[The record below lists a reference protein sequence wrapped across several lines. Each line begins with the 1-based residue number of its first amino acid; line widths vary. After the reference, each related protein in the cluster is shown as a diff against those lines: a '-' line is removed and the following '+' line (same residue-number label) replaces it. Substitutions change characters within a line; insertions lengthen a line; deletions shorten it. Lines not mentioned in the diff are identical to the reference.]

1 MRLYMNG
8 TWILPSTVSHRP
20 LTWLL
25 FVCFSYDRAVAMIWH
40 SASAS
45 LLSTEHGASVVDG
58 CAFYMY
64 V

>member
-1 MRLYMNG
+1 MRSYMNG
-8 TWILPSTVSHRP
+8 TWILPSTVSHCL

-25 FVCFSYDRAVAMIWH
+25 FVHFSHDRAAAVIWH
-40 SASAS
+40 LASAS
-45 LLSTEHGASVVDG
+45 LLSTERGASVVDG